1 MTLHGQRHH
10 DCHLGLD
17 HLFLKEVEEEP
28 RKTVE
33 EESRKTVEEESRKEV
48 EKEQM
53 LLVSDHDCRLDLKWA
68 DYVDLPAK

>member
-17 HLFLKEVEEEP
+17 HLDLKEVE
-28 RKTVE
+28 
-33 EESRKTVEEESRKEV
+33 V
-48 EKEQM
+48 EKEKM